1 MSVVSKLIV
10 VLLTIISL
18 LIVPA
23 CAPAE
28 QSAGTDR
35 IGVAVSILPQQE
47 FVTAVGGD
55 RVSVTVMVPPGASP
69 HTYEVTPAQMAQL
82 SKAKMYAKVGSPI
95 EFEIAWLEKLI
106 AQNRDM
112 LVVDCSKGIK
122 LIESTDEHE
131 PGIDPHIWTSLR
143 NVKIMV
149 NNICAGLVQ
158 IDPASRQYYETNRDD
173 YVARL
178 NALDSDISASLKS
191 VNNRTFI
198 VYHPAWG
205 YFAHDYGLKQ
215 VAIEE
220 GGKEPQAA
228 YMTRIIKQAR
238 DQNIKVVFVSPEF
251 SSRNAE
257 VVASEI
263 GGRVVVISSLAV
275 NYLENMEEVVK
286 AFKEALQ

>member
-1 MSVVSKLIV
+1 MSKLIV

-178 NALDSDISASLKS
+178 NVLDSDISASLKS

>member
-1 MSVVSKLIV
+1 
-10 VLLTIISL
+10 
-18 LIVPA
+18 
-23 CAPAE
+23 
-28 QSAGTDR
+28 
-35 IGVAVSILPQQE
+35 
-47 FVTAVGGD
+47 
-55 RVSVTVMVPPGASP
+55 
-69 HTYEVTPAQMAQL
+69 
-82 SKAKMYAKVGSPI
+82 
-95 EFEIAWLEKLI
+95 
-106 AQNRDM
+106 
-112 LVVDCSKGIK
+112 
-122 LIESTDEHE
+122 
-131 PGIDPHIWTSLR
+131 
-143 NVKIMV
+143 
-149 NNICAGLVQ
+149 
-158 IDPASRQYYETNRDD
+158 
-173 YVARL
+173 L
-178 NALDSDISASLKS
+178 NALDSDISAALKS

-286 AFKEALQ
+286 AFKEALH

>member
-1 MSVVSKLIV
+1 MSKLIV

>member
-1 MSVVSKLIV
+1 MSRLVV

-23 CAPAE
+23 CAPAG
-28 QSAGTDR
+28 QSAGADR

-95 EFEIAWLEKLI
+95 EFEIAWMEKLI

-149 NNICAGLVQ
+149 NNICAGLAQ
-158 IDPASRQYYETNRDD
+158 IDPDSRQYYEKNRDD

-178 NALDSDISASLKS
+178 NALDSDISAALKS

-198 VYHPAWG
+198 VYHPSWG
-205 YFAHDYGLKQ
+205 YFAYDYGLKQ
-215 VAIEE
+215 VGIEE
-220 GGKEPQAA
+220 EGKEPQAA
-228 YMTRIIKQAR
+228 YMTKIIKQAR

-263 GGRVVVISSLAV
+263 GGRVVVISPLAG
-275 NYLENMEEVVK
+275 NYLENMGEVAK